1 LTWKFAKLPGKTGSL
16 VLEVWVYF
24 KNCWKFEKI
33 LFKTPVAISQ
43 TSSGVHT
50 YGCVRGA
57 PERDFAAFSYLYLD
71 FASLRLCVFAVLL
84 LLLLSVVTLT
94 CVLLLPLSVAWQ
106 AAGRERSCQ
115 TGPSTWV
122 VWT

>member
-1 LTWKFAKLPGKTGSL
+1 M

-94 CVLLLPLSVAWQ
+94 CVLGGGWRTHLDNVEVIDFKVQLEL
-106 AAGRERSCQ
+106 
-115 TGPSTWV
+115 
-122 VWT
+122 